1 VRVTGDAAI
10 LDEPVSF
17 LHMRSLGPDEHE
29 AYDLPLVTGMA
40 PLYEHCT
47 RALRRACTAG
57 THGLPLI
64 GTGDWN
70 DGMNR
75 VGAAGRGE
83 SVWLGWFL
91 VAALRSFA
99 EVARTRGDD
108 ATAAWCRTRADAYAA
123 AVEAHGWDGEWYRR
137 AYFDDGSA
145 LGSAGDQECRI
156 DAIAQSWSVL
166 SGAGEPGRQ
175 LQAMASLER
184 ELVREREGIIEL
196 LAPPFDVGPRD
207 PGYIKGYLPGVREN
221 GAQYTHAALWAVAAT
236 ARLGRGDR
244 AFALFQMLNPLQH
257 SLTREQVETYRVEP
271 YVVAADVYTA
281 PGLLGRGGWTW
292 YTGSASWMYR
302 VALEDILGFTRR
314 GDRLAIR
321 PRVPALWPELTLEYR
336 FGTSLYS
343 IRVLNP
349 GTLDVARTQVSVDGR
364 TLPDEWILL
373 ADDGRPHDVLVQ
385 SPPSDSSPDEAASA
399 ALRPPAYS

>member
-1 VRVTGDAAI
+1 
-10 LDEPVSF
+10 
-17 LHMRSLGPDEHE
+17 
-29 AYDLPLVTGMA
+29 
-40 PLYEHCT
+40 
-47 RALRRACTAG
+47 
-57 THGLPLI
+57 
-64 GTGDWN
+64 
-70 DGMNR
+70 
-75 VGAAGRGE
+75 
-83 SVWLGWFL
+83 
-91 VAALRSFA
+91 
-99 EVARTRGDD
+99 
-108 ATAAWCRTRADAYAA
+108 
-123 AVEAHGWDGEWYRR
+123 
-137 AYFDDGSA
+137 
-145 LGSAGDQECRI
+145 
-156 DAIAQSWSVL
+156 
-166 SGAGEPGRQ
+166 
-175 LQAMASLER
+175 
-184 ELVREREGIIEL
+184 
-196 LAPPFDVGPRD
+196 
-207 PGYIKGYLPGVREN
+207 
-221 GAQYTHAALWAVAAT
+221 
-236 ARLGRGDR
+236 
-244 AFALFQMLNPLQH
+244 MLNPLQH

-281 PGLLGRGGWTW
+281 PGQLGRGGWTW